1 MDVTAP
7 TNPAG
12 VSVPDDD
19 ITGDAE
25 TESARSRSVLGRELQ
40 IITAREG
47 QVALTEAALR
57 SHTGYT
63 PTSVVPSLAAYR
75 PSAIPVPGTVTRAL
89 ISAPTLVPTL
99 VSNTYNQQNN
109 TILQNDNGLLIEAA
123 NARHQEIVGRTQN
136 ENREQMMNLE
146 LTANSQVAQLRLE
159 HARLENR
166 TREMEEMANQNALRG
181 QQAVAHHQSAALA
194 ASEQAQALHQRL
206 MSAESSANAV
216 VAEVEAEAIV
226 ASDSPDKAHVWLSKV
241 WDKEV
246 DEKELR
252 DSEGFSTLD
261 AKIMSALTNIIE
273 GDFGRQTDTFKETE
287 ALAGRMVRGRQLL
300 HRLHNYFATN
310 ALHGSVYDME
320 DLMNCNMVNNNLTVF
335 LRNWDTI
342 LSGIP
347 IQPDDNSVL
356 EPLFHRQVKK
366 CKVIAHDVSVYDRA
380 LEGNEQKSYQF
391 LYNAANNHLER
402 ERLQKN
408 RDRIARQAGGAIPT
422 IPADAFT
429 FRKDMSSLPDY
440 CTPHFHVAMPAV
452 SFNDAVQSYRF
463 EIPKGNDLFPIEAPC
478 LPIEWIAD
486 TGSAQDLIAERELGH
501 ATPFESGNPISMMT
515 ASGPNSANKQCDV
528 SVDSIGVQVTPYVLP
543 DTPSVLSIG
552 QRCKDEGFDF
562 VWRANSRPYLRSP
575 EGKEVF
581 MDVKDN
587 VPYLKVDVK
596 ISATGRSAP
605 PGSEED
611 SHNHR
616 EYQNNTVCLGD
627 YKGGELW
634 IHDPDAN
641 PESERYYCAKA
652 KDGTKLPGKLHSTR
666 HRVLNFNPKT
676 YHAVRPWKGDRW
688 SITSYVNRAV
698 HKLNPEQL
706 AQLKEYGFHVPS
718 KVSAPSSLLISPED
732 EGKTLFDLVSDEI
745 DKELAVDLASK
756 PKVKSKGSKEKEKK
770 PKSDLPSSTK
780 PAPPTEEEIAEAAQ
794 LIEEYGTD
802 AEDDPADD
810 PGSVRPPE
818 GEAPAPDGE
827 FAEKAKK
834 RSKGV
839 EALKAE
845 ARSMHHLMTHQPKN
859 PYCDVCQRAKMY
871 QTSFACY
878 RGDQN
883 ASQRFSTSRRPKTKL
898 RIDYWVG
905 PEAKRK
911 DRDRFAPTSEILV
924 LPIKDLNRNDFHEC
938 LTPISAYQFKDA
950 EEQDQQPEDSAV
962 EPAACVMILRVSWV
976 VDMVVLEEKAIEDE
990 ARELARKEL
999 DNQDCWKVTDDKLV
1013 RYHFVPRRELFS
1025 PDLTD
1030 CPLG

>member
-1 MDVTAP
+1 M
-7 TNPAG
+7 
-12 VSVPDDD
+12 
-19 ITGDAE
+19 
-25 TESARSRSVLGRELQ
+25 R
-40 IITAREG
+40 
-47 QVALTEAALR
+47 
-57 SHTGYT
+57 
-63 PTSVVPSLAAYR
+63 
-75 PSAIPVPGTVTRAL
+75 
-89 ISAPTLVPTL
+89 
-99 VSNTYNQQNN
+99 
-109 TILQNDNGLLIEAA
+109 
-123 NARHQEIVGRTQN
+123 
-136 ENREQMMNLE
+136 
-146 LTANSQVAQLRLE
+146 
-159 HARLENR
+159 
-166 TREMEEMANQNALRG
+166 
-181 QQAVAHHQSAALA
+181 
-194 ASEQAQALHQRL
+194 
-206 MSAESSANAV
+206 
-216 VAEVEAEAIV
+216 EAIV

-422 IPADAFT
+422 IPAPNTPKLKRVPKGFCIDFVRNGRCTKDKCPYKHEMPRGRSRTPGGGRAPSRTPSPGAREKASRNASSSSKDFAIEGISASFSTTGAPAAPAPGSSARTGSSDRRRKKKEKREKKGRKGSKSSSRSSKSGSRSSSRSSKGSKGSKGSGRRSAPSVPAAVCLLGAMLAGSASQADAFT

-463 EIPKGNDLFPIEAPC
+463 EIPKGNDLFPIEDRNKPRVYDKVYPVGSHWSTAPDSLREAQLSAKMLQAVVHNELLGQKAPYRYRCDTEFGCKQCIPNGMSLSCPASSNTKAPC

-587 VPYLKVDVK
+587 VPYLKAWPENIFVPAQRVHNNLAKTKVDVK

-605 PGSEED
+605 PGSEEVAKSLRESGD
-611 SHNHR
+611 FSHAS
-616 EYQNNTVCLGD
+616 C
-627 YKGGELW
+627 YKLLK
-634 IHDPDAN
+634 
-641 PESERYYCAKA
+641 KA
-652 KDGTKLPGKLHSTR
+652 SKNKRSI
-666 HRVLNFNPKT
+666 
-676 YHAVRPWKGDRW
+676 
-688 SITSYVNRAV
+688 ITSDSKSPDSEA
-698 HKLNPEQL
+698 
-706 AQLKEYGFHVPS
+706 EY
-718 KVSAPSSLLISPED
+718 
-732 EGKTLFDLVSDEI
+732 
-745 DKELAVDLASK
+745 
-756 PKVKSKGSKEKEKK
+756 
-770 PKSDLPSSTK
+770 
-780 PAPPTEEEIAEAAQ
+780 
-794 LIEEYGTD
+794 
-802 AEDDPADD
+802 
-810 PGSVRPPE
+810 
-818 GEAPAPDGE
+818 
-827 FAEKAKK
+827 
-834 RSKGV
+834 
-839 EALKAE
+839 
-845 ARSMHHLMTHQPKN
+845 
-859 PYCDVCQRAKMY
+859 
-871 QTSFACY
+871 
-878 RGDQN
+878 
-883 ASQRFSTSRRPKTKL
+883 
-898 RIDYWVG
+898 
-905 PEAKRK
+905 
-911 DRDRFAPTSEILV
+911 
-924 LPIKDLNRNDFHEC
+924 
-938 LTPISAYQFKDA
+938 
-950 EEQDQQPEDSAV
+950 
-962 EPAACVMILRVSWV
+962 
-976 VDMVVLEEKAIEDE
+976 VVLGAFC
-990 ARELARKEL
+990 RGGMRG
-999 DNQDCWKVTDDKLV
+999 
-1013 RYHFVPRRELFS
+1013 
-1025 PDLTD
+1025 LTNRSHQN
-1030 CPLG
+1030 